1 MALIWTSEHA
11 KASAAGFRC
20 DTFDGRA
27 YQRIGPT
34 TSRMPQAEYERRLM
48 TRSFGTHRWE
58 EQPALD
64 FALEDLDV
72 GALDSLLNAAVA
84 CGRLERRPGSHEE
97 ALDKLRLR
105 VEGHLVQA
113 AVVLLAREVMP
124 HYPQCTMRMARF
136 RGLDKLGDFL
146 DQRQLYGHAFQ
157 LLDEAE
163 LFLRRHIPVA
173 GHFEPDNW
181 VRQDRP
187 AYPYLALRE
196 ALVNAICHRDYS
208 IVGGAIYVAIYDDRL
223 EITSAGVLPPGI
235 TVQDLKCVHMSVPRN
250 ATIADAFFRAGLIER
265 WGRGTLKIVDLCRE
279 AGQPEPEFE
288 VQAGHVVVRFRPGE
302 YVPPTL
308 VQHSLTDRQREI
320 LAILSNVRQWRIRDI
335 VARLTA
341 VAAQRTVLE
350 DLRLLR
356 SFGLVEFS
364 GHGAGA
370 RWWLKPMGGGIAQN
384 NAE

>member
-1 MALIWTSEHA
+1 VAEGREILMLETTLLAN
-11 KASAAGFRC
+11 GPY
-20 DTFDGRA
+20 TFDGRP

-34 TSRMPQAEYERRLM
+34 TSRMPQAEYERRLL

-58 EQPALD
+58 EQPAVDCGMEGLD
-64 FALEDLDV
+64 MQ
-72 GALDSLLNAAVA
+72 ALDRLLDAAMA
-84 CGRLERRPGSHEE
+84 CGRLERRPSSHEE

-105 VEGHLVQA
+105 IEGRLVQA
-113 AVVLLAREVMP
+113 AVVLLARDVVSR
-124 HYPQCTMRMARF
+124 YPQCTIRMARF
-136 RGLDKLGDFL
+136 RGTNKLDDFL
-146 DQRQLYGHAFQ
+146 DQRQLNGHAFQ

-163 LFLRRHIPVA
+163 IFLRRHVPVA

-187 AYPYLALRE
+187 AYPFLALRE

-235 TVQDLKCVHMSVPRN
+235 TVQDLKRVHMSVPRN

-302 YVPPTL
+302 YVPPTQ

-320 LAILSNVRQWRIRDI
+320 LAILSGGAKWRFRDI
-335 VARLTA
+335 LHRLSDPPA
-341 VAAQRTVLE
+341 DRTLRD
-350 DLRLLR
+350 DLQLLR
-356 SFGLVEFS
+356 SLGLVDS
-364 GHGAGA
+364 GGRSVAA
-370 RWWLKPMGGGIAQN
+370 RWWLKESPG
-384 NAE
+384 EP

>member
-1 MALIWTSEHA
+1 VT
-11 KASAAGFRC
+11 
-20 DTFDGRA
+20 
-27 YQRIGPT
+27 
-34 TSRMPQAEYERRLM
+34 
-48 TRSFGTHRWE
+48 
-58 EQPALD
+58 
-64 FALEDLDV
+64 
-72 GALDSLLNAAVA
+72 
-84 CGRLERRPGSHEE
+84 
-97 ALDKLRLR
+97 
-105 VEGHLVQA
+105 
-113 AVVLLAREVMP
+113 
-124 HYPQCTMRMARF
+124 
-136 RGLDKLGDFL
+136 
-146 DQRQLYGHAFQ
+146 
-157 LLDEAE
+157 
-163 LFLRRHIPVA
+163 
-173 GHFEPDNW
+173 
-181 VRQDRP
+181 
-187 AYPYLALRE
+187 
-196 ALVNAICHRDYS
+196 S

-235 TVQDLKCVHMSVPRN
+235 TVQDLKRVHMSVPRN

-265 WGRGTLKIVDLCRE
+265 WGRGTLKIVALCRE

-320 LAILSNVRQWRIRDI
+320 LAILSNGKQWRIRDI

-370 RWWLKPMGGGIAQN
+370 RWWLKPMGGGITQN